1 MPSFDVV
8 SKADLHEVAN
18 AVDQTNRELGTRFDF
33 KDTGAKVELSEAV
46 ITVQAPS
53 RFQVEQVLDVLRTRL
68 AKRGVDLKALDY
80 GKVVEAGQRATQT
93 ITVRQGIDA
102 EHARKL
108 VKRIKDSKLKV
119 QAAIQGD
126 ELRVSGKSRD
136 DLQAV
141 IALLRKLEDFDL
153 PLQFVNFRD

>member
-136 DLQAV
+136 DLQAA

>member
-33 KDTGAKVELSEAV
+33 KDTGAKVDLKEAV
-46 ITVQAPS
+46 MTAEAPS
-53 RFQVEQVLDVLRTRL
+53 RFQIEQLLDILRTRL
-68 AKRGVDLKALDY
+68 AKRGIDMKALDY
-80 GKVVEAGQRATQT
+80 GKVTEAGQRATQT

-102 EHARKL
+102 DHARKL
-108 VKRIKDSKLKV
+108 VRHIKDSKLKV

-126 ELRVSGKSRD
+126 ELRVSGKNRD
-136 DLQAV
+136 DLQAA
-141 IALLRKLEDFDL
+141 IALLRKLDDFDL
-153 PLQFVNFRD
+153 PLQYVNFRD

>member
-33 KDTGAKVELSEAV
+33 KDTGARVELKEAV
-46 ITVQAPS
+46 MTADAPS
-53 RFQVEQVLDVLRTRL
+53 RFQIEQLLDVLRTRL
-68 AKRGVDLKALDY
+68 AKRGIDMKALDY

-102 EHARKL
+102 DHARKL
-108 VKRIKDSKLKV
+108 VKHLKDGKLKV

-136 DLQAV
+136 ELQSA
-141 IALLRKLEDFDL
+141 IALLRKLENFDL
-153 PLQFVNFRD
+153 PLQYVNFRD

>member
-33 KDTGAKVELSEAV
+33 KDTGAKVELNEAV
-46 ITVQAPS
+46 ITAQAPS
-53 RFQVEQVLDVLRTRL
+53 RFQIEQLLDVLRTRL

-108 VKRIKDSKLKV
+108 VKLIKDSKLKV

-136 DLQAV
+136 DLQAA

>member
-33 KDTGAKVELSEAV
+33 KDTGARVELKEAV
-46 ITVQAPS
+46 MTAEAPS
-53 RFQVEQVLDVLRTRL
+53 RFQIEQLLDVLRTRL
-68 AKRGVDLKALDY
+68 AKRGIDMKALDY

-102 EHARKL
+102 DHARKL
-108 VKRIKDSKLKV
+108 VKHLKDGKLKV

-136 DLQAV
+136 ELQSA
-141 IALLRKLEDFDL
+141 IALLRKLENFDL
-153 PLQFVNFRD
+153 PLQYVNFRD

>member
-33 KDTGAKVELSEAV
+33 KDTGAKVELKEAV
-46 ITVQAPS
+46 MTAEAPS
-53 RFQVEQVLDVLRTRL
+53 RFQIEQLLDVLRTRL
-68 AKRGVDLKALDY
+68 AKRGIDMKALDY

-102 EHARKL
+102 DHARKL
-108 VKRIKDSKLKV
+108 VKHLKDGKLKV

-136 DLQAV
+136 ELQSA
-141 IALLRKLEDFDL
+141 IALLRKLENFDL
-153 PLQFVNFRD
+153 PLQYVNFRD

>member
-33 KDTGAKVELSEAV
+33 KDSGAKVELKEAV
-46 ITVQAPS
+46 MTAEAPS
-53 RFQVEQVLDVLRTRL
+53 RFQIEQLLDILRTRL
-68 AKRGVDLKALDY
+68 AKRGIDMKALDY
-80 GKVVEAGQRATQT
+80 GKVTEAGQRATQT

-102 EHARKL
+102 DHARKL
-108 VKRIKDSKLKV
+108 VRHIKDSKLKV

-126 ELRVSGKSRD
+126 ELRVSGKNRD
-136 DLQAV
+136 DLQAA
-141 IALLRKLEDFDL
+141 IALLRKLDDFDL
-153 PLQFVNFRD
+153 PLQYVNFRD

>member
-53 RFQVEQVLDVLRTRL
+53 RFQVDQVLDVLRTRL

-141 IALLRKLEDFDL
+141 IALLRKQEDFDL

>member
-33 KDTGAKVELSEAV
+33 KDTGAKVELKEAV
-46 ITVQAPS
+46 MTAEAPS
-53 RFQVEQVLDVLRTRL
+53 RFQIEQLLDVLRTRL
-68 AKRGVDLKALDY
+68 AKRGIDMKALDY
-80 GKVVEAGQRATQT
+80 GKVVESGQRATQT
-93 ITVRQGIDA
+93 ITVRQGIDS

-108 VKRIKDSKLKV
+108 VKHIKDSKLKV

-126 ELRVSGKSRD
+126 ELRVSGKNRD
-136 DLQAV
+136 DLQAA

-153 PLQFVNFRD
+153 PLQYVNFRD

>member
-93 ITVRQGIDA
+93 VTVRQGIDA

-108 VKRIKDSKLKV
+108 VKLIKDSKLKV

-136 DLQAV
+136 DLQAA

>member
-18 AVDQTNRELGTRFDF
+18 AVDQANRELGTRFDF
-33 KDTGAKVELSEAV
+33 KDTGAKVELKEAV
-46 ITVQAPS
+46 MTAEAPS
-53 RFQVEQVLDVLRTRL
+53 RFQIEQLLDVLRTRL
-68 AKRGVDLKALDY
+68 AKRGIEMKALDY

-93 ITVRQGIDA
+93 ITVRQGIDS

-108 VKRIKDSKLKV
+108 VKHIKDSKLKV

-126 ELRVSGKSRD
+126 ELRVSGKNRD
-136 DLQAV
+136 DLQAA

-153 PLQFVNFRD
+153 PLQYVNFRD

>member
-33 KDTGAKVELSEAV
+33 KDTGAKVDLKEAV
-46 ITVQAPS
+46 MTAEAPS
-53 RFQVEQVLDVLRTRL
+53 RFQIEQLLDVLRTRL
-68 AKRGVDLKALDY
+68 AKRGIDMKALDY

-93 ITVRQGIDA
+93 ITVRQGIDS

-108 VKRIKDSKLKV
+108 VKHIKDSKLKV
-119 QAAIQGD
+119 QTAIQGD
-126 ELRVSGKSRD
+126 ELRVSGKSRN
-136 DLQAV
+136 DLQAA

-153 PLQFVNFRD
+153 PLQYVNFRD

>member
-33 KDTGAKVELSEAV
+33 KDTGAKVELKEAV
-46 ITVQAPS
+46 MTAEAPN
-53 RFQVEQVLDVLRTRL
+53 RFQIEQLLDVLRTRL
-68 AKRGVDLKALDY
+68 AKRGIDMKALDY

-93 ITVRQGIDA
+93 ITVRQGIDSD
-102 EHARKL
+102 HARKL
-108 VKRIKDSKLKV
+108 VKHIKDSKLKV

-126 ELRVSGKSRD
+126 ELRVSGKNRD
-136 DLQAV
+136 DLQAA

-153 PLQFVNFRD
+153 PLQYVNFRD